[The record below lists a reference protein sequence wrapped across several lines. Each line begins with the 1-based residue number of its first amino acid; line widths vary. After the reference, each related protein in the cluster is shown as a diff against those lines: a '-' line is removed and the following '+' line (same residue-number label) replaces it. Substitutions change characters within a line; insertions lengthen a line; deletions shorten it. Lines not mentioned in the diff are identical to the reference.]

1 MIPTKFK
8 VPKQINIKSAILE
21 FFRKISLADE
31 KILSFVDELQQS
43 RNVMSNQ
50 GETCET
56 LEKAERLRNVLT
68 LYISDLYALKSKISF
83 GDKNKGIDI
92 EFTWNDTLTNKQ
104 WKSNNIEFEFYNS
117 LFNLAICYFVIGSF
131 RLKKLE
137 RTNQNDIVT
146 IKDFRQAYYLFDL
159 IKREAHVKIYNSQ
172 LPYDLSPNATLL
184 CRALSIIKA
193 QLTFIDIGERSKK
206 AFEYVAKNYSGICSL
221 YSKCYYLCDAEPLNK
236 YGDEVYKKF
245 LLNRYF
251 FFKAKMYFKLKEK
264 EMEEFEKT
272 TKRYN
277 YALAYQFLGVRH
289 LKECEKTIKEVAY
302 YTNLKN
308 FESLL
313 YKEQKEGEDMYEK
326 NNNVYHQPSVNLK
339 DEKIEEIVRID
350 TLPPPDLYI
359 GSNEPPK
366 DSDYYNKILALNNI
380 MPPNIKSKIE
390 KFRVE
395 MKKYYLSK
403 ISDLE
408 NKDTIN
414 KFIDSFDLPQQLVSN
429 NEEEYTTYNISIP
442 KEIWRNIE
450 QVQNLGGYIGLL
462 NPIQNI
468 INHSQSTTKILTDT
482 LNEVKE
488 EENEDNMFRI
498 QFGENKWITVPSNK
512 LNQNLVMGLN
522 NYINNLRQTSQYD
535 QKEKENVLN
544 NGANFQLL
552 SESQGYLNQKIPG
565 SKVIKTTL
573 SKEEELTK
581 AKVLEL
587 KALSVDI
594 EDMKNTILDYI
605 QCDNKIIH
613 LFMNMDNENSSDE
626 VIFKSEKGIIEQKIE
641 ELKKKSDEIKKCKSE
656 LSNTILKIPSKQN
669 QGEIPEEAKRFF
681 NNLNNLCNLY
691 MKTYNKFKKA
701 GEYYDK
707 LHQKVFEIIKGAKK
721 FLSDRIEEKEALFK
735 VLTGKSYK
743 EWKKGKKK
751 DNYDNDAN
759 DFVNPNNNLF
769 TNTNV
774 FNGLSWSCLHTMK

>member
-172 LPYDLSPNATLL
+172 LPYDLSPNPTLL

-277 YALAYQFLGVRH
+277 YA
-289 LKECEKTIKEVAY
+289 
-302 YTNLKN
+302 
-308 FESLL
+308 
-313 YKEQKEGEDMYEK
+313 
-326 NNNVYHQPSVNLK
+326 
-339 DEKIEEIVRID
+339 
-350 TLPPPDLYI
+350 
-359 GSNEPPK
+359 
-366 DSDYYNKILALNNI
+366 
-380 MPPNIKSKIE
+380 
-390 KFRVE
+390 
-395 MKKYYLSK
+395 
-403 ISDLE
+403 
-408 NKDTIN
+408 
-414 KFIDSFDLPQQLVSN
+414 
-429 NEEEYTTYNISIP
+429 
-442 KEIWRNIE
+442 
-450 QVQNLGGYIGLL
+450 
-462 NPIQNI
+462 
-468 INHSQSTTKILTDT
+468 
-482 LNEVKE
+482 
-488 EENEDNMFRI
+488 
-498 QFGENKWITVPSNK
+498 
-512 LNQNLVMGLN
+512 
-522 NYINNLRQTSQYD
+522 
-535 QKEKENVLN
+535 
-544 NGANFQLL
+544 
-552 SESQGYLNQKIPG
+552 
-565 SKVIKTTL
+565 
-573 SKEEELTK
+573 
-581 AKVLEL
+581 
-587 KALSVDI
+587 
-594 EDMKNTILDYI
+594 
-605 QCDNKIIH
+605 
-613 LFMNMDNENSSDE
+613 
-626 VIFKSEKGIIEQKIE
+626 
-641 ELKKKSDEIKKCKSE
+641 
-656 LSNTILKIPSKQN
+656 
-669 QGEIPEEAKRFF
+669 
-681 NNLNNLCNLY
+681 
-691 MKTYNKFKKA
+691 
-701 GEYYDK
+701 
-707 LHQKVFEIIKGAKK
+707 
-721 FLSDRIEEKEALFK
+721 
-735 VLTGKSYK
+735 
-743 EWKKGKKK
+743 
-751 DNYDNDAN
+751 
-759 DFVNPNNNLF
+759 
-769 TNTNV
+769 
-774 FNGLSWSCLHTMK
+774 